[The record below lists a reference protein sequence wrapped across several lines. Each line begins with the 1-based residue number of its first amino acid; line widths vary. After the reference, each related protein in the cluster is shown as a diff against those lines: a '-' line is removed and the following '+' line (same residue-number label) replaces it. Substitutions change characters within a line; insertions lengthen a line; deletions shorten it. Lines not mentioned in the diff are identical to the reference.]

1 VFFEGLEDSAY
12 RYPRP
17 TPLVRPPHAALHERR
32 INLLPIRF
40 PLLLWFVNS
49 PTDPSITL
57 QPPVLFPELTQQA
70 ALAVHIFFLS

>member
-1 VFFEGLEDSAY
+1 MECTVSFERLEDSAY

-40 PLLLWFVNS
+40 PLLL
-49 PTDPSITL
+49 
-57 QPPVLFPELTQQA
+57 
-70 ALAVHIFFLS
+70 